1 MTDAAILM
9 DLEAWLQHMKLYTEK
24 QYGKQRIIDLRND
37 ILKSAIASDK
47 AEGVQIVREHALNW
61 TAPVGCVIVC
71 AHTTSRVAGPVFR
84 EVCMWQ
90 KPEVGF
96 FTFENNQ
103 RGTE

>member
-9 DLEAWLQHMKLYTEK
+9 ELEAWLQHMKLYTEK

-37 ILKSAIASDK
+37 ILKSAIALDA
-47 AEGVQIVREHALNW
+47 AEGVQIVREPTQNW
-61 TAPVGCVIVC
+61 TAPSGCVIVV
-71 AHTTSRVAGPVFR
+71 AHTTSRITGPVFS
-84 EVCMWQ
+84 ELYMWQ

-103 RGTE
+103 RGTK